1 MYMLALCCFFGI
13 VSAMLKIRMQR
24 IGRKNDPAYRIVV
37 IEQTR
42 GPKSGNF
49 VEQVGSYNPKTKD
62 LQLNDDRIKYWISV
76 GAQPGGTVHNMLVNK
91 GVIKADKIN
100 VLPQKSPVVKESE
113 EKEVEEEKSEES
125 TEEEKEEKEEAVEE
139 KTEEVLKEE
148 KTEE

>member
-1 MYMLALCCFFGI
+1 
-13 VSAMLKIRMQR
+13 MQR

-37 IEQTR
+37 IEHTR

-62 LQLNDDRIKYWISV
+62 LQLKDDRVKYWISV

-100 VLPQKSPVVKESE
+100 VLPQKSPVVKE
-113 EKEVEEEKSEES
+113 VEEEEVKEEKA
-125 TEEEKEEKEEAVEE
+125 EGEEKAEEEKAEEVVEEKEEKTQEVTEE
-139 KTEEVLKEE
+139 KTEE
-148 KTEE
+148 